1 MHEVNGW
8 VYHHRQYS
16 KVYFFS
22 SFSTEMYVSL
32 IHQTIKMLLKNN
44 NVCTMEYF
52 DLFFD
57 NKKEQ
62 KKTNMQWGVWL
73 TMFNWI
79 Q

>member
-1 MHEVNGW
+1 
-8 VYHHRQYS
+8 
-16 KVYFFS
+16 
-22 SFSTEMYVSL
+22 MYVSL

-73 TMFNWI
+73 TMFN
-79 Q
+79 